1 MSAYTLVIAASVLV
15 ILSYFF
21 NLLSKKINVPSVL
34 MLIVSGVII
43 KQAMNYFEV
52 GRIDWFP
59 YLEILGIVGLIMIVL
74 EAALDLKLEKEKMP
88 LIGKSALIA
97 LIGLVVSAFVAAVII
112 HFLLPGKFTWIQSM
126 IYAVPLSILSSA
138 IIIPSVGSLP
148 QKKKEFSIYEST
160 FSDILG
166 IMLFYFLISLAG
178 PGSSGDAVGG
188 FFISLIVTIVVSVI
202 ASYALVY
209 IFQNVTTQ
217 VKTFLLIA
225 VLILLYAIGKQ
236 FHLSSLIIILVFGLV
251 ISNSNIFFPGFL
263 KRTLKAESVKTLFHE
278 LHIVTAETAFIVRT
292 FFFIIFGITLVLSSL
307 LSIKVILI
315 SALILLSIYG
325 IRFVIFQLFLGKD
338 IYPEVYLAPR
348 GLITVLLFFAI
359 PREFAIEGFDN
370 GILLFVII
378 ATSLV
383 MTWAMIRASSKEVD
397 EEVLEMLAATDDETN
412 ATIEVAGEDSGAS
425 HEDSA
430 NSADSEAEED
440 ISRD

>member
-1 MSAYTLVIAASVLV
+1 
-15 ILSYFF
+15 LSYFF
-21 NLLSKKINVPSVL
+21 NLLSKRINVPSVL
-34 MLIVSGVII
+34 MLIVTGVII
-43 KQAMNYFEV
+43 KQTMNYFEV

-74 EAALDLKLEKEKMP
+74 EAALDLKLEKKKMP

-97 LIGLVVSAFVAAVII
+97 LVGLVASAGVAAVII
-112 HFLLPGKFTWIQSM
+112 KTLLPGDFTWLQSM

-138 IIIPSVGSLP
+138 IIIPSVSFLP
-148 QKKKEFSIYEST
+148 QQKKEFSIYEST
-160 FSDILG
+160 FSDIFG

-188 FFISLIVTIVVSVI
+188 FFLSLVITIVISIV
-202 ASYALVY
+202 ASYGLVY
-209 IFQNVTTQ
+209 IFQNITSQ

-236 FHLSSLIIILVFGLV
+236 FHLSSLIIILIFGLV
-251 ISNSNIFFPGFL
+251 ISNSEIFFPGFL
-263 KRTLKAESVKTLFHE
+263 NRTLKAESVKTLFRE

-292 FFFIIFGITLVLSSL
+292 FFFIIFGITLVLTSV
-307 LSIKVILI
+307 LSIQVILV
-315 SALILLSIYG
+315 SALILGSIYG
-325 IRFVIFQLFLGKD
+325 LRFVIFQLFLGKD

-359 PREFAIEGFDN
+359 PREFQIPGFDN

-383 MTWAMIRASSKEVD
+383 MTWAMIRANSKEVD
-397 EEVLEMLAATDDETN
+397 EEVLEMLGRNDAKSTESTGDTEASISEQLATD
-412 ATIEVAGEDSGAS
+412 ASAAEDGPEPQ
-425 HEDSA
+425 H
-430 NSADSEAEED
+430 
-440 ISRD
+440 

>member
-21 NLLSKKINVPSVL
+21 NLLSKRINVPSVL
-34 MLIVSGVII
+34 MLIVTGVII
-43 KQAMNYFEV
+43 KQTMNYFEV

-59 YLEILGIVGLIMIVL
+59 YLEILGIIGLIMIVL
-74 EAALDLKLEKEKMP
+74 EAALDLKLEKKKMP

-97 LIGLVVSAFVAAVII
+97 LIGLVASAGVAAVII
-112 HFLLPGKFTWIQSM
+112 KTLLPGDFTWLQSM

-138 IIIPSVGSLP
+138 IIIPSVGFLP
-148 QKKKEFSIYEST
+148 QQKKEFSIYEST

-166 IMLFYFLISLAG
+166 IMLFYFLLSLAG

-188 FFISLIVTIVVSVI
+188 FFLSLVITIVISIV
-202 ASYALVY
+202 ASYGLVY
-209 IFQNVTTQ
+209 IFQNITSQ

-236 FHLSSLIIILVFGLV
+236 FHLSSLIIILIFGLV
-251 ISNSNIFFPGFL
+251 ISNSEIFFPGFL

-292 FFFIIFGITLVLSSL
+292 FFFIIFGITLMLSSL
-307 LSIKVILI
+307 LSIQVILI
-315 SALILLSIYG
+315 SALILGSIYG
-325 IRFVIFQLFLGKD
+325 LRFVIFQLFLGKD

-359 PREFAIEGFDN
+359 PREFQIPGFDN

-383 MTWAMIRASSKEVD
+383 MTWAMIRANSKEVD
-397 EEVLEMLAATDDETN
+397 EEVLEMLGRNNAESGEDTGETEGSNSDQIATDTF
-412 ATIEVAGEDSGAS
+412 AAEDGPEPQ
-425 HEDSA
+425 H
-430 NSADSEAEED
+430 
-440 ISRD
+440 